1 MYGQGS
7 GVPTKVV
14 PAVLGVSTAAV
25 LPQTG
30 MNSAM
35 DIALAAVAALAIW
48 AIVYVAMAKFA
59 KR

>member
-14 PAVLGVSTAAV
+14 PAVLGAATATV

-30 MNSAM
+30 MNSAI
-35 DIALAAVAALAIW
+35 DIALAAVAGLAVW
-48 AIVYVAMAKFA
+48 AVVYVAMAKYA